1 MTQPADTAPADDLRP
16 APEAGSP
23 ADAAPA
29 ATGTPASHDSGVPDA
44 LRAFLLTGWRPFDPA
59 APAPVAHADAFYARR
74 RALSALFPG
83 ERLIIP
89 TGHEK
94 TRSNDT
100 TFRFRPGSDFAWL
113 TGNHEPDCVLVLEP
127 LPAGHRDLLFVEPV
141 SRDDISFF
149 TDRNKGELW
158 VGRRLG
164 VPHSAAR
171 FAVHDAC
178 PLAALYAHVGP
189 KPVRPLRKLRAAS
202 PAPVQRRKVVF
213 GSALTRS
220 AVPALHRRGGTHGP
234 KSRLLRGFCDD
245 LDRLLPA
252 DEAQLADDKALAAA
266 LAELRLCKDAAEVEA
281 LTDVIASTKRGFE
294 DVIRALPRL
303 RSEREVEVTFY
314 GRART
319 EGNDVGYGT
328 IAAAGCNACILHWT
342 RNDAPLRP
350 GELLLLD
357 AGVEGH
363 TLYTADITRTLPISG
378 AFSPA
383 QREIYDLVYAAQRAA
398 IAEVRPGNDFMYPNR
413 VAMRV
418 LAEGLERLGILPD
431 AATALIDTNQFY
443 RRYSLHNI
451 SHMLGIDVHDCA
463 KARQET
469 YRFGKLRPGM
479 VLTVEPGLYFQP
491 DDLTVPER
499 YRGIGVR
506 IEDDILV
513 TEDGCLNLSADIPAE
528 AEAVERW
535 VREVQS

>member
-1 MTQPADTAPADDLRP
+1 MSQPADDAAPTAEAPAP
-16 APEAGSP
+16 AP
-23 ADAAPA
+23 AAPA
-29 ATGTPASHDSGVPDA
+29 AASHDSGVPEA
-44 LRAFLLTGWRPFDPA
+44 LRGFLLTGWRPYDPA
-59 APAPVAHADAFYARR
+59 PPAPHPSAAAFAARR

-83 ERLIIP
+83 ERLIVP

-94 TRSNDT
+94 VRSNDT
-100 TFRFRPGSDFAWL
+100 TYRFRPGSDFAWL

-127 LPAGHRDLLFVEPV
+127 ESPAPDAAPDAPAAHRDLLFVEPV

-171 FAVHDAC
+171 FAVHEARSLRDLRPLLSPPSPATSAEDA
-178 PLAALYAHVGP
+178 PAATPDASTAALDTSPP
-189 KPVRPLRKLRAAS
+189 KY
-202 PAPVQRRKVVF
+202 
-213 GSALTRS
+213 
-220 AVPALHRRGGTHGP
+220 
-234 KSRLLRGFCDD
+234 RLLRGFSPE
-245 LDRLLPA
+245 LDALLPTDA
-252 DEAQLADDKALAAA
+252 AQAEADKALAAA
-266 LAELRLCKDAAEVEA
+266 LSELRLCKDAAEVVE
-281 LTDVIASTKRGFE
+281 LESVIASTKRGFE

-303 RSEREVEVTFY
+303 RTERDVEIMFY
-314 GRART
+314 GRARA

-363 TLYTADITRTLPISG
+363 ALYTADITRTLPISG
-378 AFSPA
+378 TFSAA

-398 IAEVRPGNDFMYPNR
+398 ITEVRPGNDFMHPNR
-413 VAMRV
+413 VAMRH
-418 LAEGLERLGILPD
+418 LAEGLERLGILSS
-431 AATALIDTNQFY
+431 AEEALKDTNQFY

-463 KARQET
+463 KARQEV
-469 YRFGKLRPGM
+469 YRFGQFRPGM

-513 TEDGCLNLSADIPAE
+513 TEDGNRNLSADIPASADEVE
-528 AEAVERW
+528 AW
-535 VREVQS
+535 VRDLRSAA

>member
-1 MTQPADTAPADDLRP
+1 MSHPAD
-16 APEAGSP
+16 
-23 ADAAPA
+23 DAAPA
-29 ATGTPASHDSGVPDA
+29 ETSPAGHPAPAEGPAAAAGHPPPAPAAHDSGVPEA
-44 LRAFLLTGWRPFDPA
+44 LRGFLLTGWRPYDPA
-59 APAPVAHADAFYARR
+59 PPAPHPDAAAFAARR
-74 RALSALFPG
+74 RALSALYPG

-100 TFRFRPGSDFAWL
+100 TYRFRPGSDFAWL

-127 LPAGHRDLLFVEPV
+127 VTGEGGQPDSLAGHRDLLFVEPV

-171 FAVHDAC
+171 FAVHEARSLRDL
-178 PLAALYAHVGP
+178 PAL
-189 KPVRPLRKLRAAS
+189 LR
-202 PAPVQRRKVVF
+202 PAP
-213 GSALTRS
+213 AAAYADAADAP
-220 AVPALHRRGGTHGP
+220 AVAAAPAP
-234 KSRLLRGFCDD
+234 KSRLLRGFSPE
-245 LDRLLPA
+245 LEALLPA
-252 DEAQLADDKALAAA
+252 DPAQAEADKALAAA
-266 LAELRLCKDAAEVEA
+266 LAELRLCKDAAEVAE
-281 LTDVIASTKRGFE
+281 LESVIASTKRGFE

-303 RSEREVEVTFY
+303 RTERDVEVMFY

-363 TLYTADITRTLPISG
+363 ALYTADITRTLPISG

-398 IAEVRPGNDFMYPNR
+398 IAEVRPGNDFMHPNR

-418 LAEGLERLGILPD
+418 LAEGLERLGVLPS
-431 AATALIDTNQFY
+431 AAEALEDTKQFY

-463 KARQET
+463 KARQEV
-469 YRFGKLRPGM
+469 YRFGQLRPGM

-506 IEDDILV
+506 IEDDVLV
-513 TEDGCLNLSADIPAE
+513 TTDGCRNLSADIPASADEVE
-528 AEAVERW
+528 AWIGALR
-535 VREVQS
+535 SAA